1 MRAVIVSLALA
12 LLLSPAL
19 PSAAAPGCES
29 AAEKAK
35 HKPSSFA
42 PRPKAAHNSYGTPV
56 GSKILT
62 KHPPK
67 KKPPSV

>member
-1 MRAVIVSLALA
+1 VIVSLALA
-12 LLLSPAL
+12 FLIGPAL
-19 PSAAAPGCES
+19 ASAAAPGCES

-42 PRPKAAHNSYGTPV
+42 PRPKSAHNSYGTPV
-56 GSKILT
+56 GARILT

-67 KKPPSV
+67 KKPPSA